1 MSQGKSLT
9 MLGLL
14 AVYIALWIVGNLF
27 PAPWLNVLFKL
38 SCIVLW
44 LLMVEEH
51 NRREENEMAFDEVEE
66 QEAVAVP
73 HTEIRTNRDTNG
85 MKDEMYETE
94 TDVIEEV
101 EEAPNAEEQAFHF
114 KKQLN
119 KVMEDGMIYRN
130 PRLTINDVANA
141 VGTNR
146 TYLSAYLNSVLH
158 TTFYDYIN
166 GYRIEYI
173 SKKLLEEEAPGKTI
187 EEIAELSGF
196 NSTTTFRRAFQ
207 KKTGMTPMTFR
218 REALKS

>member
-1 MSQGKSLT
+1 
-9 MLGLL
+9 
-14 AVYIALWIVGNLF
+14 
-27 PAPWLNVLFKL
+27 
-38 SCIVLW
+38 
-44 LLMVEEH
+44 
-51 NRREENEMAFDEVEE
+51 
-66 QEAVAVP
+66 
-73 HTEIRTNRDTNG
+73 
-85 MKDEMYETE
+85 
-94 TDVIEEV
+94 
-101 EEAPNAEEQAFHF
+101 
-114 KKQLN
+114 
-119 KVMEDGMIYRN
+119 MIYRN